1 MPRIPIRQY
10 LEEDPTRV
18 LVMDGGQ
25 GTELENRGIV
35 VASPV
40 WSAAPFLDAAAWQQP
55 DSRER
60 AIVASVLRDFVAAGA
75 EVIMTITYQASFT
88 SVTTNTGIT
97 TLQDY
102 NALLDRIVGFCR
114 ETVGDDKYLVGSI
127 GAWGAHVCAEFT
139 GDYGPRPDHID
150 YLAYFKP
157 QLDNFNA
164 QPALDL
170 IGFETIPNAH
180 ELRAILS
187 WDESVIAKPFYVA
200 LSVHDA
206 GTLRDG
212 TPMADVAAIVAA
224 AAPLNPNFLGL
235 GINCSSLS
243 RTPAIL
249 AELHA
254 LLPALPMTIYP
265 NSGEIYD
272 PVKKVWNASPHV
284 VDWGAVVAS
293 YIRSGARII
302 GGCCRTTPNDI
313 RQIADAVRTHARA
326 SSTDVPGHASP

>member
-1 MPRIPIRQY
+1 MPRIPIKQY
-10 LEEDPTRV
+10 LEEDPSRV

-25 GTELENRGIV
+25 GTEMENRGIV

-40 WSAAPFLDAAAWQQP
+40 WSAAPFLDQEAWQHP
-55 DSRER
+55 NSRER

-75 EVIMTITYQASFT
+75 DVVMTITYQASFT
-88 SVTTNTGIT
+88 SVTSNTGIT
-97 TLQDY
+97 TLQEY

-114 ETVGDDKYLVGSI
+114 QTVGDDKYLIGSI

-139 GDYGPRPDHID
+139 GDYGARPDLID

-187 WDESVIAKPFYVA
+187 WDESVISKPFYVA

-212 TPMADVAAIVAA
+212 TSMADVAAIVAA
-224 AAPLNPNFLGL
+224 AAPLNKNFIGL

-243 RTPAIL
+243 HTPAIL
-249 AELHA
+249 ADLHA
-254 LLPALPMTIYP
+254 YLPTLPMTIYP

-272 PVKKVWNASPHV
+272 PVEKVWNASPHIA
-284 VDWGAVVAS
+284 DWDAVVAS

-302 GGCCRTTPNDI
+302 GGCCRTTPQDI
-313 RQIADAVRTHARA
+313 RQIADAVRAQTTA
-326 SSTDVPGHASP
+326 SSTDTRGVSSP